1 MAEDRVLRVR
11 TLLDAVRAEG
21 RTALTAPEGK
31 VIADAYAI
39 AVPGEELATDVDEAV
54 AYAAR
59 FGGPVVMK
67 IVSPDILH
75 KTDAGGVI
83 VGVEGAA
90 DVRAAF
96 HKIIE
101 NARAYD
107 AEARIEGV
115 QVQELLPQGQ
125 EVIVGAVTDPT
136 FGKVVAFGLG
146 GVLVEVLKDVTF
158 RLAPVDAD
166 EALSMLD
173 SIRAA
178 EILRGVRG
186 APAVDRWAIA
196 EQIRRVSELV
206 ADFPEIAEVDL
217 NPVIATPE
225 GAVAADIRV
234 ILAEEV
240 AEAPPQVHARRDPH
254 LDAPADAAVVGGRD
268 RRLQRAGQD
277 RQFGHAQP
285 HRRRLL
291 RGDPSGEPQGR

>member
-1 MAEDRVLRVR
+1 
-11 TLLDAVRAEG
+11 
-21 RTALTAPEGK
+21 
-31 VIADAYAI
+31 
-39 AVPGEELATDVDEAV
+39 
-54 AYAAR
+54 
-59 FGGPVVMK
+59 
-67 IVSPDILH
+67 
-75 KTDAGGVI
+75 
-83 VGVEGAA
+83 VEGAA

-96 HKIIE
+96 HKIVD
-101 NARAYD
+101 NARAHD
-107 AEARIEGV
+107 PRARIEGI

-186 APAVDRWAIA
+186 APPVDRWAIA

-217 NPVIATPE
+217 NPVIVDA
-225 GAVAADIRV
+225 AADGALVR
-234 ILAEEV
+234 
-240 AEAPPQVHARRDPH
+240 
-254 LDAPADAAVVGGRD
+254 GRD
-268 RRLQRAGQD
+268 RCLQRAGQD

-285 HRRRLL
+285 RRRGLL
-291 RGDPSGEPQGR
+291 RRDPPGEPQGR

>member
-1 MAEDRVLRVR
+1 
-11 TLLDAVRAEG
+11 
-21 RTALTAPEGK
+21 
-31 VIADAYAI
+31 
-39 AVPGEELATDVDEAV
+39 
-54 AYAAR
+54 
-59 FGGPVVMK
+59 MK

-96 HKIIE
+96 HRIVD

-107 AEARIEGV
+107 ADARIEGV

-158 RLAPVDAD
+158 RLAPVTPD

-196 EQIRRVSELV
+196 EQIRRVSQLV

-225 GAVAADIRV
+225 GAVAADIRSSS
-234 ILAEEV
+234 
-240 AEAPPQVHARRDPH
+240 PNRSR
-254 LDAPADAAVVGGRD
+254 
-268 RRLQRAGQD
+268 
-277 RQFGHAQP
+277 
-285 HRRRLL
+285 
-291 RGDPSGEPQGR
+291 